1 MSYLLCGSSPALP
14 VDILKCSA
22 FCDIFISVFPVVY
35 WANVFTTLCVR
46 SVVVM
51 LVVDVILF
59 YCIFGGGIST
69 PKVLINVML
78 FGNRLQFFL
87 LFMLGCHSFYNFLK
101 LNFITETFVGFI
113 LFYVFNAFTF
123 EQQYFSYHLC

>member
-59 YCIFGGGIST
+59 YCIFGGGDLHSKSIDKCNALRKSIAIFFIIY
-69 PKVLINVML
+69 VGLS
-78 FGNRLQFFL
+78 QFL
-87 LFMLGCHSFYNFLK
+87 
-101 LNFITETFVGFI
+101 
-113 LFYVFNAFTF
+113 
-123 EQQYFSYHLC
+123 